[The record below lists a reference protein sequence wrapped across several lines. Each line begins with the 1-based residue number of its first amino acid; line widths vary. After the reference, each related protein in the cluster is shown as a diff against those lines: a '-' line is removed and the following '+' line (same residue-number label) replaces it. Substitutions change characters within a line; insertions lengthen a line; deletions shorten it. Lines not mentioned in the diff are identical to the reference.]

1 MKAVIFDMDGVLLD
15 TESVC
20 RKCWRRAGGEMG
32 ISDEA
37 ELFRA
42 CVGQNVNDT
51 MLLLSSRLGGE
62 ERARSFY
69 ARTGE
74 LFHEVE
80 SGRGLSL
87 MDGAA
92 ECLSRLRD
100 GGIRLAVASSTRR
113 TAVERQLSAAGILG
127 LFETV
132 TTGDQV
138 EHSKPEP
145 DIYLRALGSL
155 GLGAGEAVAVEDS
168 PNGVRSASAAGIRCV
183 MVPDQIPADGEMR
196 RLAWRVVGSLRDVPP
211 LVLGGA
217 AD

>member
-1 MKAVIFDMDGVLLD
+1 MEAVIFDMDGVLLD
-15 TESVC
+15 TESVSC
-20 RKCWRRAGGEMG
+20 ECWRRAGAERGIAGVEEM
-32 ISDEA
+32 
-37 ELFRA
+37 LRA
-42 CVGQNVNDT
+42 CIGQNVNDT
-51 MLLLSSRLGGE
+51 MALLSSRLGGME
-62 ERARSFY
+62 EARSFY

-74 LFHEVE
+74 LFREVE
-80 SGRGLSL
+80 FGRGLSL
-87 MDGAA
+87 MDGVV
-92 ECLSRLRD
+92 ECLTALRG

-113 TAVERQLSAAGILG
+113 AAVERQLSAAGILG

-138 EHSKPEP
+138 EHSKPAP

-155 GLGAGEAVAVEDS
+155 GLGAGDAAAVEDS

-196 RLAWRVVGSLRDVPP
+196 TLAWRVVGSLRDVPP
-211 LVLGGA
+211 LVLGS